1 MKTKTAVFVLV
12 LCFAGSVVCL
22 ASDAN
27 LGTWKLNEAKSILS
41 PGVPKNLTVV
51 YKARGSKMKVTVDGT
66 DADGKPTHNEWSGKF
81 DGKDY
86 PVSGDSTSDTRAYKK
101 TDDLNHTNC
110 AKLNFCT
117 LELTAKK
124 DGKVTMSGRIV
135 VSPDGKSR
143 TVATSGTDPNG
154 NKINTTAVYDKQ

>member
-1 MKTKTAVFVLV
+1 MKTKIAVLILV
-12 LCFAGSVVCL
+12 LCFAGSVVCV
-22 ASDAN
+22 AGDVN
-27 LGTWKLNEAKSILS
+27 LGTWKLKEAQSRLS
-41 PGVPKNLTVV
+41 PGAPKNQTVV
-51 YKARGSKMKVTVDGT
+51 YKAAGGNMKVTVDGT
-66 DADGKPTHNEWSGKF
+66 DANGKPTHNEWSGKF

-124 DGKVTMSGRIV
+124 DGKVTMNGRIV
-135 VSPDGKSR
+135 VSLRSTTSSSDEACSSTNQNDARPSR
-143 TVATSGTDPNG
+143 SV
-154 NKINTTAVYDKQ
+154 